1 MAVTEYSTDDDLVKI
16 RPNILTLGVSDWE
29 EQHRE
34 AFSIINRVLISRWYR
49 EVAEDNDVDWR
60 TTEFDPELV
69 DVDQLL
75 RLSCY
80 KTLELIYMYLMK
92 DSPEA
97 DGFER
102 QMELFATKYNNELSE
117 LLALG
122 INYDWDDDDS
132 FASDEKYQP
141 RQRRLVRC

>member
-1 MAVTEYSTDDDLVKI
+1 MAVTVYSTDDDLVKI
-16 RPNILTLGVSDWE
+16 RPNILSLGVSDWE
-29 EQHRE
+29 EQHQE

-49 EVAEDNDVDWR
+49 EVAEDNEIDWR
-60 TTEFDPELV
+60 ETSFDAEKV

-102 QMELFATKYNNELSE
+102 QMNLFATKYNNELSE
-117 LLALG
+117 LLSLG
-122 INYDWDDDDS
+122 INYDWDDDDTI
-132 FASDEKYQP
+132 ASDESYQP